1 MAELEY
7 TRIEPGIE
15 VRTIEI
21 GGIYV
26 TEIVGG
32 DYDGNR
38 YFRETEF
45 LAIVAHTV
53 AVEHCKGDVR
63 TCST

>member
-1 MAELEY
+1 MSELEH

-15 VRTIEI
+15 VRTTQV
-21 GGIYV
+21 GAIYV

-32 DYDGNR
+32 DHDGNR

-45 LAIVAHTV
+45 LAVVAYLFN
-53 AVEHCKGDVR
+53 
-63 TCST
+63 